1 MTVGE
6 LIAILQGMP
15 SELPVLT
22 SSYELG
28 YTEHFNVS
36 VDLVADDKAYEPEYW
51 WAGRYQPFSDCLIPQ
66 NPFNAVLVTR
76 GKAR

>member
-6 LIAILQGMP
+6 LITILQDMP

-22 SSYELG
+22 SSYEIG
-28 YTEHFNVS
+28 YTEHFDVS
-36 VDLVADDKAYEPEYW
+36 MDIVAEDEAYDPEFW
-51 WAGRYQPFSDCLIPQ
+51 WAGRYHPLSDCLTPV